1 MKRFMFIYTIPGSL
15 AVKNPPAN
23 ARDTGYPL
31 EKGMAT
37 HCSIPAW
44 EIRWTEEHSGLQFL
58 GSQKSWTWLRY

>member
-23 ARDTGYPL
+23 SRDTGYPL

-44 EIRWTEEHSGLQFL
+44 EIRWTDEQ
-58 GSQKSWTWLRY
+58 